1 MALSDLARVALG
13 GIRLVNGAVALVA
26 PEQFAKRVGV
36 DPGENQPAL
45 YVMRL
50 FGARTV
56 LLGADLL
63 RRDGPERAHALRVA
77 PLVHVSDAAA
87 AALAGATG
95 QLPARAARAATAI
108 STANVV
114 LALLARRGVAR
125 RAR

>member
-1 MALSDLARVALG
+1 VSVSGVARVALG
-13 GIRLVNGAVALVA
+13 TIRLVNGAVALTV

-36 DPGENQPAL
+36 DPDENRPAL

-63 RRDGPERAHALRVA
+63 RGDGPERAHALRVA
-77 PLVHVSDAAA
+77 PLVHVSDTAA

-95 QLPARAARAATAI
+95 QLPAKAARAATAI
-108 STANVV
+108 SGVNVL
-114 LALLARRGVAR
+114 LALLARRGA
-125 RAR
+125 